1 MPFTKFTN
9 LDFDQI
15 KTSIK
20 DYLRANSTFSDFDFE
35 GSNFSVLIDTLAYN
49 TYITAFNSNMI
60 VNESFLDSAT
70 LRENVVSLAKNI
82 GYVPHSRTAARATIS
97 FTVSIPQDTD
107 PNDPPDE
114 DYTPTLTL
122 RRGLVCVGTAN
133 DTSYTFS
140 IPEDVTATVN
150 DAGVASFDQVEVY
163 QGTYLTK
170 QFVYDGSLD
179 QRFILNNSFID
190 TSTLSVY
197 VRKTNES
204 GLGIEYAAID
214 NILDTTSESRIYILQ
229 EVQDE
234 KYEIKFGDGIIG
246 KKLGDG
252 IGYDGTVITAN
263 YIITDGEDG
272 NGARN
277 FSFSGSIITANNK
290 IIDPGTI
297 TITTNQIAQNGSS
310 IEPID
315 SIKYYAPRIYSAQNR
330 AVTSR
335 DYEAIVKRI
344 YPETESVAVI
354 GGEELDPPEYGNVVL
369 SIKPKNGSFVS
380 DFNKSRILSQLKQY
394 TVSGINP
401 KIIDLKILYVEIDS
415 SVYYNYSRVSN
426 VDELKTNVLSTLT
439 KYSQSLDLNKFGG
452 RFKYSK
458 VLSIID
464 TTDTAITSNIT
475 KVRIRRDLKASLN
488 RFAQYELC
496 FGNQFHVKPQGSNI
510 KSTGF
515 KVSGEDSTVYLTDT
529 PNVLANGSSVINAT
543 SASQVFLARPSGLS
557 AKTGVLSVFKIDAN
571 GNTTIVIK
579 DAGTVDYEKG
589 EINIG
594 TINITSTSRENGIIE
609 IQAFPESND
618 VVGLKDLYLSFNIS
632 KSTINMVRDV
642 SASGDEI
649 TGKVFTRDYYTSSYS
664 NGNLTR
670 N

>member
-70 LRENVVSLAKNI
+70 LRENVVSLARNI
-82 GYVPHSRTAARATIS
+82 GYVPRSRTAARATIS
-97 FTVSIPQDTD
+97 FTVSTS
-107 PNDPPDE
+107 E
-114 DYTPTLTL
+114 DTPTLTL

-140 IPEDVTATVN
+140 IPEDVTATVI
-150 DAGVASFDQVEVY
+150 DGVATFDQISVY

-170 QFVYDGSLD
+170 QFTYDGSLD

-197 VRKTNES
+197 VKRTNDS
-204 GLGIEYAAID
+204 GLGIEYAAIN

-246 KKLGDG
+246 KKLGDAVG
-252 IGYDGTVITAN
+252 SDGTVITTN

-272 NGARN
+272 NGASV
-277 FSFSGSIITANNK
+277 FTFSGSIITANNQ

-297 TITTNQIAQNGSS
+297 TITTNQSSQNGSS

-315 SIKYYAPRIYSAQNR
+315 SIKYYAPRVYSAQNR

-335 DYEAIVKRI
+335 DYEAIIKTI
-344 YPETESVAVI
+344 YPETESVAVV
-354 GGEELDPPEYGNVVL
+354 GGEELDPPEYGNVIL
-369 SIKPKNGSFVS
+369 SIKPKNGSYVS

-401 KIIDLKILYVEIDS
+401 KIVDLKVLYVEIDS
-415 SVYYNYSRVSN
+415 SIYYNYSQVSSVDSLKSN
-426 VDELKTNVLSTLT
+426 VLNSLT
-439 KYSQSLDLNKFGG
+439 KYSESLDFNKFGG

-458 VLSIID
+458 VLSVID
-464 TTDTAITSNIT
+464 RTDTAITSNIT
-475 KVRIRRDLKASLN
+475 KVRIRRDLKTSLN
-488 RFAQYELC
+488 QLAQYELC
-496 FGNQFHVKPQGSNI
+496 FGNQFHVNPTGLNI

-515 KVSGEDSTVYLTDT
+515 KISGESSTVYLTDT
-529 PNVLANGSSVINAT
+529 PTISSNGNTITNVT
-543 SASQVFLARPSGLS
+543 SAGDLFLNRPVGVS
-557 AKTGVLSVFKIDAN
+557 AKTGIISIVKIDSN
-571 GNTTIVIK
+571 GNRTVVVK
-579 DAGTVDYEKG
+579 DAGTVDYVKG
-589 EINIG
+589 EIILG
-594 TINITSTSRENGIIE
+594 PLNITSTTKPNGIIE

-618 VVGLKDLYLSFNIS
+618 VIGLKDLYLSFDVS

-642 SASGDEI
+642 IASGDEI
-649 TGKVFTRDYYTSSYS
+649 TGNVFTRDYYTSSYS
-664 NGNLTR
+664 NGKLAR

>member
-70 LRENVVSLAKNI
+70 LRENVVSLARNI
-82 GYVPHSRTAARATIS
+82 GYVPRSRTAARATIS
-97 FTVSIPQDTD
+97 FTVSTS
-107 PNDPPDE
+107 E
-114 DYTPTLTL
+114 DTPTLTL
-122 RRGLVCVGTAN
+122 QRGLVCVGNAN
-133 DTSYTFS
+133 DTTYTFS
-140 IPEDVTATVN
+140 IPENITTTVVDGIATFSN
-150 DAGVASFDQVEVY
+150 IDVY

-170 QFVYDGSLD
+170 RFNYDGSLD
-179 QRFILNNSFID
+179 QRFILNNSYID

-197 VRKTNES
+197 VRKTSES
-204 GLGIEYAAID
+204 GLGIEYSAID
-214 NILDTTSESRIYILQ
+214 NILDTTADSRIYILQ

-234 KYEIKFGDGIIG
+234 KYEIRFGDGIIG
-246 KKLGDG
+246 KKLGDQVG
-252 IGYDGTVITAN
+252 GDGTVITAN

-272 NGARN
+272 NGASV
-277 FSFSGSIITANNK
+277 FSFSGSIVTASN
-290 IIDPGTI
+290 ILIDSGNV
-297 TITTNQIAQNGSS
+297 TITTNQASQNGSS

-315 SIKYYAPRIYSAQNR
+315 SIKYYAPRVYSAQNR

-335 DYEAIVKRI
+335 DYEAIIKRI
-344 YPETESVAVI
+344 YPETESVAVV
-354 GGEELDPPEYGNVVL
+354 GGEELDPPEYGNVIL

-401 KIIDLKILYVEIDS
+401 KIIDLKSLYVEIDS
-415 SVYYNYSRVSN
+415 SVYYNSTQVSSA
-426 VDELKTNVLSTLT
+426 DSLKTNVLNSIT
-439 KYSQSLDLNKFGG
+439 KYSKSLDLNKFGG

-458 VLSIID
+458 VLQVID
-464 TTDTAITSNIT
+464 TTDSAITSNIT

-488 RFAQYELC
+488 QFAQDELC
-496 FGNQFHVKPQGSNI
+496 FGNKFHVNPSGLNI

-515 KVSGEDSTVYLTDT
+515 KISGESSTVYLTDT
-529 PNVLANGSSVINAT
+529 PTITTGNSAITSAT
-543 SASQVFLARPSGLS
+543 AASQVFLTRPRQIS
-557 AKTGVLSVFKIDAN
+557 AKTGVLSIVKIDSS
-571 GNTTIVIK
+571 GNSIVVAK
-579 DAGTVDYEKG
+579 DVGKVDYVKG
-589 EINIG
+589 EITIG
-594 TINITSTSRENGIIE
+594 TINITETSISGGIIE

-618 VVGLKDLYLSFNIS
+618 VIGLKDLYLSFDIS

-642 SASGDEI
+642 IASGDEI
-649 TGKVFTRDYYTSSYS
+649 TGNVFTRDYYTSSYS
-664 NGNLTR
+664 NGNLAR

>member
-70 LRENVVSLAKNI
+70 LRENVVSLARNI
-82 GYVPHSRTAARATIS
+82 GYVPRSRTAARATIS
-97 FTVSIPQDTD
+97 FTVSTT
-107 PNDPPDE
+107 E
-114 DYTPTLTL
+114 DTPTLTL
-122 RRGLVCVGTAN
+122 QRGLVCVGTAN
-133 DTSYTFS
+133 DTTYTFS
-140 IPEDVTATVN
+140 IPENITATVVN
-150 DAGVASFDQVEVY
+150 GVASFDNISVY

-170 QFVYDGSLD
+170 RFDYDGSLD
-179 QRFILNNSFID
+179 QRFILNNSYID

-197 VRKTNES
+197 VRKTSES
-204 GLGIEYAAID
+204 GLGIEYSAID
-214 NILDTTSESRIYILQ
+214 NILGTTSDSRIYILQ

-246 KKLGDG
+246 KKLGDYVG
-252 IGYDGTVITAN
+252 GDGTVVTAN
-263 YIITDGEDG
+263 YIITDGEEG
-272 NGARN
+272 NGASV
-277 FSFSGSIITANNK
+277 FSFSGSIVTASNTL
-290 IIDPGTI
+290 IDSGNV
-297 TITTNQIAQNGSS
+297 TITTNQASQNGSS

-315 SIKYYAPRIYSAQNR
+315 SIKYYAPRVYSAQNR

-335 DYEAIVKRI
+335 DYEAIIKRI
-344 YPETESVAVI
+344 YPETESVAVV

-401 KIIDLKILYVEIDS
+401 KIVDLKSLYVEIDS
-415 SVYYNYSRVSN
+415 SVYYNSTQVSSA
-426 VDELKTNVLSTLT
+426 DSLKTNVLNSIT
-439 KYSQSLDLNKFGG
+439 KYSESLDLNKFGG

-458 VLSIID
+458 VLQVID
-464 TTDTAITSNIT
+464 TTDSAITSNIT

-488 RFAQYELC
+488 QFAQYELC
-496 FGNQFHVKPQGSNI
+496 FGNKFHVNPSGLNI

-515 KVSGEDSTVYLTDT
+515 KISGESSTVYLTDT
-529 PNVLANGSSVINAT
+529 PTITTGNSAITSAT
-543 SASQVFLARPSGLS
+543 AASQVFLTRPRQIS
-557 AKTGVLSVFKIDAN
+557 AKTGVLSIVKIDAS
-571 GNTTIVIK
+571 GNSIVVAK
-579 DAGTVDYEKG
+579 DVGKVDYVKG
-589 EINIG
+589 EITIG
-594 TINITSTSRENGIIE
+594 TINITETSISGGIIE

-618 VVGLKDLYLSFNIS
+618 VIGLKDLYLSFDIS

-642 SASGDEI
+642 IASGDEI
-649 TGKVFTRDYYTSSYS
+649 TGNVFTRDYYTSSYS
-664 NGNLTR
+664 NGNLAR

>member
-49 TYITAFNSNMI
+49 TYITAFNSNMV

-70 LRENVVSLAKNI
+70 LRENVVSLARNI
-82 GYVPHSRTAARATIS
+82 GYVPRSRTAARATIS
-97 FTVSIPQDTD
+97 FTVSTT
-107 PNDPPDE
+107 E
-114 DYTPTLTL
+114 DTPTLTL

-133 DTSYTFS
+133 DTTYTFS
-140 IPEDVTATVN
+140 IPEDVTTTVV
-150 DAGVASFDQVEVY
+150 DGVASFDEVEVY

-170 QFVYDGSLD
+170 RFTHDGSLD
-179 QRFILNNSFID
+179 QRFILNNPFID

-197 VRKTNES
+197 VKRTNDS

-246 KKLGDG
+246 KKLGDSVG
-252 IGYDGTVITAN
+252 SDGTIITAN
-263 YIITDGEDG
+263 YIVTDGEDG
-272 NGARN
+272 NGASV
-277 FSFSGSIITANNK
+277 FTFSGSVITANNT
-290 IIDPGTI
+290 IINPGTV
-297 TITTNQIAQNGSS
+297 TITTDQSSQNGSS

-315 SIKYYAPRIYSAQNR
+315 SIKYYAPRVYSSQNR

-354 GGEELDPPEYGNVVL
+354 GGEELDPPEYGNVIL

-401 KIIDLKILYVEIDS
+401 KITDLKILYVEVDS
-415 SVYYNYSRVSN
+415 SVYYNYSQISS
-426 VDELKTNVLSTLT
+426 VDSLKTNVLSSLT
-439 KYSQSLDLNKFGG
+439 NYSKSLDLNKFGG

-458 VLSIID
+458 VLSVID

-475 KVRIRRDLKASLN
+475 KVRIRRDLKAALN
-488 RFAQYELC
+488 QFAQYELC
-496 FGNQFHVKPQGSNI
+496 FGNKFHVNPQGRNI

-515 KVSGEDSTVYLTDT
+515 KIAGESSTVFLTDT
-529 PNVLANGSSVINAT
+529 PTITSGGTNVTSST
-543 SASQVFLARPSGLS
+543 SAGEVFLNRPVTIG
-557 AKTGVLSVFKIDAN
+557 ATTGVLSVVKIGSD
-571 GNTTIVIK
+571 GRSIVVAK
-579 DAGTVDYEKG
+579 DVGTVDYVKG
-589 EINIG
+589 EIKIG
-594 TINITSTSRENGIIE
+594 TINITSTAKENGIIE
-609 IQAFPESND
+609 VQAFPESND
-618 VVGLKDLYLSFNIS
+618 VVGLKDLYLSFDVS

-642 SASGDEI
+642 IASGDEI

-664 NGNLTR
+664 NGNLAR